1 MKLRGDL
8 AILSQDGER
17 LSAVWGTIRNEQVK
31 VRGWLSAERPG
42 TVDGGDVG
50 ATGAWI
56 GQSLRDAGC
65 KVRSCVIAVP
75 RASVVLKRL
84 SFPALRDAGEGD
96 LAGMVQLQMARQLTM
111 PLQGAAIDYVRLG
124 AEDGAEAT
132 TPAGTD
138 VLAAALPG
146 ENVAWCRDVAAEAKL
161 KLRSVALRVE
171 GSAALFAQLSY
182 TQGGPVLGVSITPTG
197 VELGI
202 VSEGRVVFSRAVDI
216 PQPAG
221 VEEWSSFND
230 RVALEAKRTRIGYR
244 GLGETRD
251 LACIAVLG
259 DDSLAG
265 SVAKSLGAELELPWQ
280 TVRFPNAVEL
290 PSAMDGSTR
299 AGLAPLIGLM
309 LGAAINRPTY
319 DFANPRKAPD
329 TAAPIRQAALAA
341 VLGLIVFGGGGFVL
355 GSQRYSSLE
364 GKVKAAEA
372 SAFDFQDRYIRQLR
386 AEARLQHVQTLRE
399 PAVDWVAHLAYL
411 SESMP
416 PAELARLKAI
426 DGVLRSA
433 VTFGQTTEDGQ
444 VVEARSLREG
454 EWISTRRIEFN
465 LAGLA
470 SRDVANSLRG
480 RLVASRVYQAQTKGA
495 DVFNEFEYQLTAT
508 APSPD
513 AVLGRDPA
521 RGGGT

>member
-1 MKLRGDL
+1 MKLRGEV
-8 AILSQDGER
+8 AILSQDGQR
-17 LSAVWGTIRNEQVK
+17 LSAVWGTIRNEQVR
-31 VRGWLSAERPG
+31 VRGWLAAERPA
-42 TVDGGDVG
+42 DIEGD
-50 ATGAWI
+50 AASTGRWI
-56 GQSLRDAGC
+56 GEALREAGC
-65 KVRSCVIAVP
+65 KTRACVIAVP

-84 SFPALRDAGEGD
+84 SFPSLRDAAEGD

-124 AEDGAEAT
+124 AESAEAA
-132 TPAGTD
+132 PPSVSTD

-146 ENVAWCRDVAAEAKL
+146 ENVTWCRDVAREAKL

-182 TQGGPVLGVSITPTG
+182 TQGGPVLGVSITPMG

-216 PQPAG
+216 PQPGA
-221 VEEWSSFND
+221 VEEWSSFGGK
-230 RVALEAKRTRIGYR
+230 VALEAKRTRIGYR
-244 GLGETRD
+244 GLGESPD
-251 LACIAVLG
+251 LACVAVLG

-265 SVAKSLGAELELPWQ
+265 SVAKALGAELELPWE

-290 PSAMDGSTR
+290 PTAMDGSTR

-341 VLGLIVFGGGGFVL
+341 VLGLIIFCGGGYVL

-364 GKVKAAEA
+364 STVKTAES
-372 SAFDFQDRYIRQLR
+372 SAFEYQDRYIRQLR
-386 AEARLQHVQTLRE
+386 TEARLGHIQELRE
-399 PAVDWVAHLAYL
+399 PAVDWVEHLAYL

-416 PAELARLKAI
+416 PAELARLTSI
-426 DGVLRSA
+426 DGTLRSA
-433 VTFGQTTEDGQ
+433 VTFGQQLPEGEI
-444 VVEARSLREG
+444 VEAKSLREG
-454 EWISTRRIEFN
+454 EWIGARRVEFS
-465 LAGLA
+465 LSGLA

-480 RLVASRVYQAQTKGA
+480 RLVASRVYQAQTRGA
-495 DVFNEFEYQLTAT
+495 DVFNEFEYQLTASV
-508 APSPD
+508 ASPKEIVAKD
-513 AVLGRDPA
+513 AA
-521 RGGGT
+521 RGGGS